1 MPDFD
6 GKGFSRE
13 EFTEEERAEMRE
25 RSKHYDENFFTA
37 DEFVERSGL
46 TWIVSVAR
54 GFPAFRNALI
64 FVTILGG
71 AIAAANQTG
80 LL

>member
-6 GKGFSRE
+6 GKGFSKE
-13 EFTEEERAEMRE
+13 EFSDEERAEMRE
-25 RSKHYDENFFTA
+25 RGKHYDNNFLSA
-37 DEFVERSGL
+37 DEFVEQSGL
-46 TWIVSVAR
+46 GWIVAIAK

-71 AIAAANQTG
+71 AIAAATQLG
-80 LL
+80 LI